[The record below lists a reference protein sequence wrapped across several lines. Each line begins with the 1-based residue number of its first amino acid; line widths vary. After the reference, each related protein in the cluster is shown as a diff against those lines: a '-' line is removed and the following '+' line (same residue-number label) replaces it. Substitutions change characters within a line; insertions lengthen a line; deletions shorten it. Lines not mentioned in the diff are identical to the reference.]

1 VVKIISRIVC
11 PVIILVFLAGCG
23 EKAAVLT
30 GPELSILFIGNSFT
44 YVNNLPDLFTKLA
57 ASGGHPVKTDMYAP
71 GGYRLMQHMTDPAVT
86 QKLIDKK
93 WDYVVLQE
101 QSQVPAIENEKN
113 SGMYPA
119 VRGFNE
125 RIKTSGAVPVLY
137 MTWGRK
143 NGCPE
148 IGCADYGSMQEKL
161 TEGYMGIARELS
173 MEVAPVGVAWKTA
186 HERSPS
192 LELWADD
199 GIHPSL
205 AGSYL
210 AAAVFYS
217 LLFQKTPEG
226 LGFRAGLPD
235 ETAKFLQN
243 VAAETVLGNPKE
255 WFVPQP

>member
-1 VVKIISRIVC
+1 MAKTIIRIIC
-11 PVIILVFLAGCG
+11 PVIIIIFLIGCG
-23 EKAAVLT
+23 DKTAA
-30 GPELSILFIGNSFT
+30 LSGAEISVLFIGNSFT
-44 YVNNLPDLFTKLA
+44 SVNNLPDLFTKLGT
-57 ASGGHPVKTDMYAP
+57 SGGHPVKTDMYAP
-71 GGYRLMQHMTDPAVT
+71 GGYRLIQHMSDPAVT

-113 SGMYPA
+113 AGMYPA
-119 VRGFNE
+119 VRGFDG
-125 RIKTSGAVPVLY
+125 RIKTSGAVPILY

-161 TEGYMGIARELS
+161 TAGYMAIAGELS
-173 MEVAPVGVAWKTA
+173 MEVAPVGVAWKAA
-186 HERSPS
+186 HERNPS

-210 AAAVFYS
+210 AAAVFYAI
-217 LLFQKTPEG
+217 LYQQTPVG
-226 LGFRAGLPD
+226 LGFRAGLPG
-235 ETAKFLQN
+235 ETAKFLQG
-243 VAAETVLGNPKE
+243 VAAEIVLADPKE
-255 WFVPQP
+255 WFVPRP